1 MNSSQNAEILL
12 ERKKVL
18 ALALATRETWLVVV
32 ESGVAI
38 LLLLAAVLGNTLLC
52 FAVYRTK
59 TLQRKSQNYFIVS
72 LAVTDVLYAL
82 LCMLPGLGVLITG
95 KWPFDNVT
103 CQIQGSFALIL
114 GAVSLLTMAMIAVNR
129 YFKIVRSTEL
139 CQKVFSK
146 RNTLLLIGASW
157 TYALANVLALFFLVR
172 KVYEV
177 RVEKLVC
184 YAMLDNSETVRFMI
198 LGGYLF
204 VVAVSLP
211 SVVISYYKVYR
222 KVRAHFAQLM
232 KSTPQDNNAR
242 AFANEIRITK
252 MLFVTFVGFIIC
264 WSPALVLDL
273 LEATRGQYIFPRQ
286 LYLFET
292 FGVQCSSAIN
302 PLIYGLLRKE
312 FRNAYK
318 KLLTCGNK

>member
-1 MNSSQNAEILL
+1 MLS
-12 ERKKVL
+12 L
-18 ALALATRETWLVVV
+18 AFESRETWLVVI
-32 ESGVAI
+32 ESSVGLI
-38 LLLLAAVLGNTLLC
+38 LLVTAFFGNVLVCLAIFKTRTL
-52 FAVYRTK
+52 R
-59 TLQRKSQNYFIVS
+59 RNPQNYFIVS
-72 LAVTDVLYAL
+72 LAMTDVLNAL

-103 CQIQGSFALIL
+103 CQIQGCFALIL
-114 GAVSLLTMAMIAVNR
+114 GAVTLLTMAMIAVNR

-157 TYALANVLALFFLVR
+157 TYALANVLALFFLVP

-204 VVAVSLP
+204 VVPVSF
-211 SVVISYYKVYR
+211 SSIVVSYYKVYR
-222 KVRAHFAQLM
+222 KVHRHFAAVVNSAL
-232 KSTPQDNNAR
+232 QDNNAR
-242 AFANEIRITK
+242 SFVDEVRITK
-252 MLFVTFVGFIIC
+252 MLFVTFVGFVIC

-286 LYLFET
+286 LYLLAT
-292 FGVQCSSAIN
+292 FGVQVSSAIN
-302 PLIYGLLRKE
+302 PLIYGLLRQE
-312 FRNAYK
+312 FKDAYRK
-318 KLLTCGNK
+318 MLNCSLH